1 MLLVKTQKQMMKN
14 NIAIVIPYY
23 KIDFLK
29 ETLESLKN
37 QTDKRF
43 NLYIGNDNSPNDPQ
57 ELIEKYNSIITR
69 YKNFDT
75 NIGGNSLSKQWE
87 RCIDEFIE
95 DEEWV
100 IVLADDDT
108 LSENCIQE
116 FYNNVEEAEKKGI
129 SLMKYKCRVINENNV
144 IVKEFPDYPH
154 LQKASVFFGN
164 LYRNIGFSTLS
175 ENIFRIEKYRK
186 YKYQDVELAYGSDA
200 IAVLEFSEF
209 GDILFINNAFMSF
222 RDSEVNLSGK
232 RNSTDFRMRKMKGNS
247 EYMAYLLNNYR
258 QKFDYETKVSM
269 SKMLYR
275 NFRVAYR
282 NDFIKNIK
290 YFYILL
296 KTIKITDIKHIIKNG
311 GN

>member
-1 MLLVKTQKQMMKN
+1 MMKN
-14 NIAIVIPYY
+14 KIAVVIPYY
-23 KIDFLK
+23 KIDFFE
-29 ETLESLKN
+29 ETLESLNN

-43 NLYIGNDNSPNDPQ
+43 NLYIGNDNSPNNPQ
-57 ELIEKYNSIITR
+57 ELIEKYDSIITR

-87 RCIDEFIE
+87 RCIDEFVE
-95 DEEWV
+95 DEEWI

-108 LSENCIQE
+108 LTENCIQE
-116 FYNNVEEAEKKGI
+116 FYSNVEEAEEKGI
-129 SLMKYKCRVINENNV
+129 SLIQFKCRVINENNK
-144 IVKEFPDYPH
+144 IVREFPDYPH

-209 GDILFINNAFMSF
+209 DDILFINNAFMSF
-222 RDSEVNLSGK
+222 RDSEVNLSGN

-247 EYMAYLLNNYR
+247 EYMGYLLSNYKE
-258 QKFDYETKVSM
+258 KFDYETKVSM

-275 NFRVAYR
+275 NFRIAYK
-282 NDFIKNIK
+282 NDILKNIY

-296 KTIKITDIKHIIKNG
+296 KTIKITDLKHIIKNG

>member
-1 MLLVKTQKQMMKN
+1 MMKN
-14 NIAIVIPYY
+14 KIAVVIPYY
-23 KIDFLK
+23 KIDFFE
-29 ETLESLKN
+29 ETLESLNN

-43 NLYIGNDNSPNDPQ
+43 NLYIGNDNSPNNPQ
-57 ELIEKYNSIITR
+57 ELIEKYDSIITR

-87 RCIDEFIE
+87 RCIDEFVE
-95 DEEWV
+95 DEEWI

-108 LSENCIQE
+108 LTENCIQE
-116 FYNNVEEAEKKGI
+116 FYSNVEEAEEKGI
-129 SLMKYKCRVINENNV
+129 SLIKFKCRVINENNK
-144 IVKEFPDYPH
+144 IVREFPDYPH

-175 ENIFRIEKYRK
+175 ENIFRIEEYRK

-222 RDSEVNLSGK
+222 RDSEVNLSGN

-247 EYMAYLLNNYR
+247 EYMGYLLSNYKE
-258 QKFDYETKVSM
+258 KFDYETKVSM

-275 NFRVAYR
+275 NFRIAYK
-282 NDFIKNIK
+282 NDILKNIY

-296 KTIKITDIKHIIKNG
+296 KTIKITDLKHIIKNG